1 MLCGIEI
8 HQRIAGRKLFCGCY
22 PSDDKGQ
29 SATFTRKLHAVLSEL
44 GELDSA
50 VRLESVRER
59 SFKYGA
65 PSRSSCLVEADEEPP
80 RDISPDALS
89 AALVFCSLL
98 GSKPVDEM
106 HIMRKNVIDGSNT
119 SGFQR
124 TALLGT
130 GGAIETP
137 AGTVRIQSI
146 CLEEESAGIVEGSE
160 REAEYDLSRLGV
172 PLIEIATA
180 PDIKSGRQAQEAA
193 LAIGTLLRKT
203 GLVQRGIGSIRQD
216 LNVSVPEGARVEIKG
231 VQALEIIEKTVEL
244 EAARQT
250 ALAALSSEMQSITGG
265 KPVEQEFFDLTE
277 IFSETKSQLVS
288 KQLKT
293 GAKLLGMK
301 LPNLAGILGKEIL
314 PGRRFGT
321 ELSDYA
327 KSAGLRGIIHSDESM
342 EKYGFSEDEI
352 SEACAAMSIG
362 KKDAFVMVVGDEKRA
377 RAALSEVASRASY
390 AGVPGETRRANPDG
404 TSSYM
409 RPLPGKARLYPETDL
424 SPVQITKEMLHSAAL
439 MVKKIGAAQE
449 EKKEILSSL
458 NTELSSQ
465 LSSARG
471 LISHNSSF
479 PNPPSSPTPELATF
493 AEAVRQG
500 VDSKLAA
507 STITNTL
514 RTLSREGGDTKQLD
528 EPRLLSALLLCK
540 NGKITKAAIANVLK
554 EMCLDSRATADG
566 AAKKLGLEKITG
578 AALEKLLKKEGAD
591 FGSFMSGYRLRVD
604 AQEAQELMKKNK
616 K

>member
-22 PSDDKGQ
+22 PSDGKGQ
-29 SATFTRKLHAVLSEL
+29 CATFTRKLHAVLSEL

-50 VRLESVRER
+50 VRLEAVRER

-65 PSRSSCLVEADEEPP
+65 PNRSSCLVEADEEPP
-80 RDISPDALS
+80 REVSPDALS
-89 AALVFCSLL
+89 AALVFCQFLN
-98 GSKPVDEM
+98 SKPVDEM

-137 AGTVRIQSI
+137 SGKVRILAVCI
-146 CLEEESAGIVEGSE
+146 EEESAGIVEGSE

-172 PLIEIATA
+172 PLVEIATA
-180 PDIKSGRQAQEAA
+180 PDIKSGKQAQEAA

-231 VQALEIIEKTVEL
+231 VQALELIEKTVEL
-244 EAARQT
+244 EAARQV
-250 ALAALSSEMQSITGG
+250 ALAALSAEIQTLTGG
-265 KPVEQEFFDLTE
+265 KPAEQVFFDLTE

-301 LPNLAGILGKEIL
+301 LPKLAGILGKEIL

-327 KSAGLRGIIHSDESM
+327 KSTGLRGIIHSDESM

-352 SEACAAMSIG
+352 SESSAAMSIG
-362 KKDAFVMVVGDEKRA
+362 KTDAFVMVVGDEKRA

-390 AGVPGETRRANPDG
+390 KGVPGETRRANPDG

-424 SPVQITKEMLHSAAL
+424 TPVQITKEMIRTASL
-439 MVKKIGAAQE
+439 MVKKIGEAHE
-449 EKKEILSSL
+449 EKEELLSSL
-458 NTELSSQ
+458 NSDLSSQ

-471 LISHNSSF
+471 LISHNPSF
-479 PNPPSSPTPELATF
+479 PSSSSSPTPELAAF
-493 AEAVRQG
+493 AEAVKQG
-500 VDSKLAA
+500 VDPKLAA
-507 STITNTL
+507 SAITNTL
-514 RTLSREGGDTKQLD
+514 QSLKREGADTKQLD

-540 NGKITKAAIANVLK
+540 NSKITKAAIANVLK
-554 EMCLDSRATADG
+554 EMCNDSGATAEG
-566 AAKKLGLEKITG
+566 AAKKLGIEKITG
-578 AALEKLLKKEGAD
+578 SALEKLLKEEKLEL
-591 FGSFMSGYRLRVD
+591 SGLMAKYRLQVD
-604 AQEAQELMKKNK
+604 AQEAQEIIKNR
-616 K
+616 